1 MGFCRHLWVLP
12 VFVFLHVLFLYD
24 LVSFF
29 FHFRCVTVHN
39 YLFLHLCVSTG
50 VCCVCVF
57 VFLKSCFY
65 CIFFYV
71 STNEFLR
78 VWEFCPCVSYTSL
91 CICVIL
97 CGSCFFLT
105 CSCISAP
112 VCFYMFWYL
121 SKCSFSYVC
130 VFLHVLCN
138 NSARACF
145 YIFFVSQ
152 VCFCFSC
159 FLRFCRWVCFFT
171 CVFFFEHWVV
181 WRTFFFS
188 FEKTW

>member
-1 MGFCRHLWVLP
+1 MRFYRCVLRVCFRVPKVMFLLYFFLCFHKWVSTCLGVLP
-12 VFVFLHVLFLYD
+12 MCVLYIFV
-24 LVSFF
+24 
-29 FHFRCVTVHN
+29 
-39 YLFLHLCVSTG
+39 HLC
-50 VCCVCVF
+50 
-57 VFLKSCFY
+57 
-65 CIFFYV
+65 
-71 STNEFLR
+71 N
-78 VWEFCPCVSYTSL
+78 SL
-91 CICVIL
+91 WL
-97 CGSCFFLT
+97 LFT